1 MVKGL
6 RFGQWATCHRI
17 GTIVNTNMH
26 LESFLRLLKVV
37 YLEGK
42 QNRRMD
48 HFISIILKVARDKG
62 FERLQKIHKGKISH
76 RAAELSK
83 RHTKAEHMLSSG
95 VSPTLRSEKTWEV
108 QSQSNPHAVH
118 VVEAHADRS

>member
-1 MVKGL
+1 M
-6 RFGQWATCHRI
+6 
-17 GTIVNTNMH
+17 NTNMH

-42 QNRRMD
+42 QNRRMY

-62 FERLQKIHKGKISH
+62 FERLQKTHEGKISH

-83 RHTKAEHMLSSG
+83 RHKKAE
-95 VSPTLRSEKTWEV
+95 
-108 QSQSNPHAVH
+108 QN
-118 VVEAHADRS
+118 